1 MPRRKPEEPKRS
13 VSLHIGSSF
22 ASAWESVLLPW
33 FKEVGLASLTN
44 NETVAVVTPF
54 PSGAVFLRSKLLE
67 HEIPLLGV
75 EFVTPARLRELLL
88 AEDASTL
95 PLREHLR
102 LLLATAAES
111 VAARNS
117 VDVDSVAVADSAEEA
132 LAAIAKSI
140 SRSPDNLL
148 RVFDQVSAAGWDFQ
162 NIGAPAVREILQEF
176 QRLVRQCEFKLVH
189 EADRDALAEAGSTPP
204 RFSHLFLIGFTAKHW
219 PLWPLLQAAISF
231 ARRATVVLE
240 YPREQTRGADESWI
254 GTWEE
259 HFDSAAP
266 IADRTERNRPFVHL
280 NQPAN
285 TKIDSD
291 SRKEPQF
298 LVGLNATEQAQAI
311 CAIALNFLAEKSC
324 TRLGI
329 LFPRAGALTRLV
341 SEFLTQSGIPHHDA
355 IGHLTPGE
363 FEEPSWNAWLHLQ
376 ENHQLEPV
384 LRFLEANPDSMDGLS
399 IQEVREN
406 LRWVYRQIL
415 IDDINLLREYCA
427 RQTENEKLARIAKLL
442 RSIVFLPSKAT
453 LAQFLAETKA
463 IFFKLKWDNRWTE
476 IERFAQRW
484 SASTSVEFSR
494 AIYLR
499 WLKEIL
505 DSFAI
510 ARAPQADHVYSRVH
524 LLSYGE
530 ADGHEWSH
538 LILAGL
544 NQGDWPQS
552 QRESGFLS
560 DEEIVDL
567 NARATRRGKQ
577 GEGHSALAKDKTFL
591 LSAQDE
597 RQIALRQF
605 SAALES
611 AEHGLAITASLL
623 QESAPERVW
632 NPSELFSQAYFV
644 ARNAPLSQETMSMLC
659 EKTSAWLR
667 GQELFES
674 ATATDAEIDQTRI
687 AYEARRTAD
696 VPFGEYEFALRQP
709 IGREITLR
717 ATEWD
722 KVVKT
727 PALIWLKTFLGVE
740 NQEPDL
746 NQWNAATGTWVHDWL
761 AKIAASEE
769 KNAYVDFPT
778 GDEMCERIARAA
790 DRFRKEIVDLCA
802 ASGRT
807 VPDWWSSG
815 WSNALALADF
825 LASKL
830 AEVNGW
836 PRMAAEWRLESPQRL
851 SLNNGN
857 KLRVR
862 GRIDLILAQTQ
873 PNDSQLTGAHVWIV
887 DYKTGSQKPL
897 TPPGKTPDARAANLR
912 KKLVRGDAIQLG
924 LYGLAAR
931 ELGAAEIHLS
941 ILSLRTELD
950 RPQLDMTALAAD
962 SDFWTEL
969 HRMQETGI
977 FGLRGLIRN
986 EFGFNPDY
994 PLATLPI
1001 DKEFLDEKWVL
1012 THPAF
1017 ADDEDDRS

>member
-1 MPRRKPEEPKRS
+1 MPRRKSEESKQS

-33 FKEVGLASLTN
+33 FKSAALASLES
-44 NETVAVVTPF
+44 NETVAVATPF
-54 PSGAVFLRSKLLE
+54 PSGAAFLRWKLLE

-75 EFVTPARLRELLL
+75 KFITPPHLRELLL
-88 AEDASTL
+88 AEDASAL

-111 VAARNS
+111 VASRIS
-117 VDVDSVAVADSAEEA
+117 KDLD

-148 RVFDQVSAAGWDFQ
+148 RTFDQVSAAGWDFQ
-162 NIGAPAVREILQEF
+162 NIGAPAVREIIQEF
-176 QRLVRQCEFKLVH
+176 QGLVRQCEFKLVH
-189 EADRDALAEAGSTPP
+189 EADRDALAAAKSTPP
-204 RFSHLFLIGFTAKHW
+204 RFSHLLLIGFTAKHW
-219 PLWPLLQAAISF
+219 PLWPLLQAAVSF
-231 ARRATVVLE
+231 TQRATVVLE
-240 YPREQTRGADESWI
+240 YPREQTRAADESWI

-259 HFDSAAP
+259 HFNSAAP
-266 IADRTERNRPFVHL
+266 IADPPERNHPFVHL

-285 TKIDSD
+285 TETDSD
-291 SRKEPQF
+291 SREEPQF

-311 CAIALNFLAEKSC
+311 CAIALKFLAEKSC

-329 LFPRAGALTRLV
+329 LFPRAGALARLV
-341 SEFLTQSGIPHHDA
+341 SEFLTRSSVPHHDA

-384 LRFLEANPDSMDGLS
+384 LRFLEANPDSVDGLS
-399 IQEVREN
+399 IEEVREN

-427 RQTENEKLARIAKLL
+427 RQTEKEKLVRIAKLL
-442 RSIVFLPSKAT
+442 RSIAFLPSKAT
-453 LAQFLAETKA
+453 LAQFLAETKT
-463 IFFKLKWDNRWTE
+463 IFSKLKWDNRWTE

-484 SASTSVEFSR
+484 SAASSVEFSR

-505 DSFAI
+505 DSFKI
-510 ARAPQADHVYSRVH
+510 ARAPQAGHVYSRVH

-530 ADGHEWSH
+530 ADGHACSH

-544 NQGDWPQS
+544 NQGEWPQS

-644 ARNAPLSQETMSMLC
+644 ARNAPLSQETMSILR

-667 GQELFES
+667 DQELFGF
-674 ATATDAEIDQTRI
+674 APATDAGIDQTRV
-687 AYEARRTAD
+687 AYEARRTEG
-696 VPFGEYEFALRQP
+696 VFGEYEFALREP
-709 IGREITLR
+709 IDREITLR
-717 ATEWD
+717 ATQWD

-727 PALIWLKTFLGVE
+727 PALIWLKAYLGVE

-769 KNAYVDFPT
+769 KNTFVDFPT
-778 GDEMCERIARAA
+778 GDEMCERIEGAA
-790 DRFRKEIVDLCA
+790 QRFRKTIVDLCA
-802 ASGRT
+802 ACGRT

-830 AEVNGW
+830 AEVGGQ
-836 PRMAAEWRLESPQRL
+836 PRMAAEWRLESPQLL
-851 SLNNGN
+851 SLNGGN
-857 KLRVR
+857 KLRVK

-873 PNDSQLTGAHVWIV
+873 PSDSQLTGADVWIV
-887 DYKTGSQKPL
+887 DYKTGNVKPL
-897 TPPGKTPDARAANLR
+897 TPPGKTPDARTANLR

-931 ELGAAEIHLS
+931 ELGAAEIRLS

-950 RPQLDMTALAAD
+950 RPQLEMTALAAD

-969 HRMQETGI
+969 YRMQETGI

-1017 ADDEDDRS
+1017 ADDEDDR

>member
-22 ASAWESVLLPW
+22 GSAWENVLLPW
-33 FKEVGLASLTN
+33 FKSAALASLES
-44 NETVAVVTPF
+44 NETVAVATPF
-54 PSGAVFLRSKLLE
+54 PSSAAFLRSKLLE

-75 EFVTPARLRELLL
+75 KFITPPRLRELLL
-88 AEDASTL
+88 AEDASSL

-102 LLLATAAES
+102 LLLAIAAES
-111 VAARNS
+111 VAGRKS
-117 VDVDSVAVADSAEEA
+117 EDVD
-132 LAAIAKSI
+132 LASIAKSI

-148 RVFDQVSAAGWDFQ
+148 RTFDQVSAAGWNSQ
-162 NIGAPAVREILQEF
+162 SIGAPAVREILQAF
-176 QRLVRQCEFKLVH
+176 QGLVRQCDFKLIH
-189 EADRDALAEAGSTPP
+189 EADREALAAARTAPP
-204 RFSHLFLIGFTAKHW
+204 RLSQLLLIGFGAKHW
-219 PLWPLLQAAISF
+219 PLWPLLESAVFSAS
-231 ARRATVVLE
+231 RATVILE
-240 YPREQTRGADESWI
+240 YPREQTRAADESWI

-259 HFDSAAP
+259 NFDSTTP
-266 IADRTERNRPFVHL
+266 IVDPPERNHPFVHL

-285 TKIDSD
+285 TGTDSD

-311 CAIALNFLAEKSC
+311 CAIALKFLAEKSC

-329 LFPRAGALTRLV
+329 LFPRAGALARLV
-341 SEFLTQSGIPHHDA
+341 SEFLTRSGIPHHDA

-384 LRFLEANPDSMDGLS
+384 LRFLEANPDSMDGIS

-415 IDDINLLREYCA
+415 IDDINVLREYCA
-427 RQTENEKLARIAKLL
+427 RQTEKEKLVRIAKLL
-442 RSIVFLPSKAT
+442 RSIAFLPSKAK
-453 LAQFLAETKA
+453 LAQFLAETKT
-463 IFFKLKWDNRWTE
+463 IFSKLKWDNRWTE

-484 SASTSVEFSR
+484 SAASAAEFSR

-510 ARAPQADHVYSRVH
+510 ARTPQADHVYSRVH
-524 LLSYGE
+524 LLSYAE

-538 LILAGL
+538 LILAGF
-544 NQGDWPQS
+544 NQGEWPQS

-605 SAALES
+605 GAALES

-644 ARNAPLSQETMSMLC
+644 ARNAPLSQETMSILR
-659 EKTSAWLR
+659 EKTSTWLKD
-667 GQELFES
+667 QELFEP
-674 ATATDAEIDQTRI
+674 APAVAAEIDQTRI
-687 AYEARRTAD
+687 AYETRRKAE
-696 VPFGEYEFALRQP
+696 VPFGEYEFALREP
-709 IGREITLR
+709 IEREITLR
-717 ATEWD
+717 ATQWD

-727 PALIWLKTFLGVE
+727 PALIWLKAYLGVE

-761 AKIAASEE
+761 ARIAASEE
-769 KNAYVDFPT
+769 KNAFVDFPT
-778 GDEMCERIARAA
+778 GDEMCERIAHAA
-790 DRFRKEIVDLCA
+790 QRFRKAIVDLCA

-830 AEVNGW
+830 AEVEGW
-836 PRMAAEWRLESPQRL
+836 PRMAAEWRLESPQLL
-851 SLNNGN
+851 SLNDGN

-862 GRIDLILAQTQ
+862 GRIDLILAQAQ
-873 PNDSQLTGAHVWIV
+873 PNDSQLNGANVWIV
-887 DYKTGSQKPL
+887 DYKTGNVKPL
-897 TPPGKTPDARAANLR
+897 TPPGRTPEARAANLR

-941 ILSLRTELD
+941 ILSLRTELE
-950 RPQLDMTALAAD
+950 RPQLAMADLAAD
-962 SDFWTEL
+962 SDFWPEL
-969 HRMQETGI
+969 YRMQETGI

>member
-1 MPRRKPEEPKRS
+1 MPRREPEPPKQS

-22 ASAWESVLLPW
+22 AGAWESVLLPW
-33 FKEVGLASLTN
+33 FKAVALASLESH
-44 NETVAVVTPF
+44 ETVAVATPF
-54 PSGAVFLRSKLLE
+54 PSGGAFLRSKLLE
-67 HEIPLLGV
+67 HEVPLLGV
-75 EFVTPARLRELLL
+75 KFITPPQVRELLL
-88 AEDASTL
+88 AEGASAL

-102 LLLATAAES
+102 LLLAAAAES
-111 VAARNS
+111 VADRNS
-117 VDVDSVAVADSAEEA
+117 EDVD
-132 LAAIAKSI
+132 LATIAKSI

-148 RVFDQVSAAGWDFQ
+148 RTFDQVSAAGWNFEST
-162 NIGAPAVREILQEF
+162 GAPAVREIIQAF
-176 QRLVRQCEFKLVH
+176 QGLVRQCEFKLVH
-189 EADRDALAEAGSTPP
+189 EADRDALAAAKSAPP
-204 RFSHLFLIGFTAKHW
+204 RFGHLLLTGFTAKHW
-219 PLWPLLQAAISF
+219 PLWPLLQSAVLSAG
-231 ARRATVVLE
+231 RATVVLE
-240 YPREQTRGADESWI
+240 YPREQTRAADESWI

-259 HFDSAAP
+259 SFDSAAP
-266 IADRTERNRPFVHL
+266 IADRTERARPFVHL
-280 NQPAN
+280 NQPAI
-285 TKIDSD
+285 TATDSA
-291 SRKEPQF
+291 SRGEPQF

-311 CAIALNFLAEKSC
+311 CAISLSFLGEKSC
-324 TRLGI
+324 TRVGI
-329 LFPRAGALTRLV
+329 LFPRAGALARLV
-341 SEFLTQSGIPHHDA
+341 SEFLTRAGIPHHDA
-355 IGHLTPGE
+355 VGHLTPGE
-363 FEEPSWNAWLHLQ
+363 FEQPAWNAWADLQ

-399 IQEVREN
+399 VQEVREN

-415 IDDINLLREYCA
+415 IDDINVLREYCA
-427 RQTENEKLARIAKLL
+427 RQTENEKLIQISKLL
-442 RSIVFLPSKAT
+442 RSIAFLPSKAT
-453 LAQFLAETKA
+453 LAQFLTETKT
-463 IFFKLKWDNRWTE
+463 IFSKLKWDNRWTE
-476 IERFAQRW
+476 IDQFAQGW
-484 SASTSVEFSR
+484 SDEISAEFSR

-505 DSFAI
+505 DSFTI
-510 ARAPQADHVYSRVH
+510 SRAAQADHVYSRVH
-524 LLSYGE
+524 LLSYAE
-530 ADGHEWSH
+530 ADAQEWSH

-544 NQGDWPQS
+544 NQGEWPQS

-560 DEEIVDL
+560 DQEIVDL

-644 ARNAPLSQETMSMLC
+644 ARNAPLSQETMLILR
-659 EKTSAWLR
+659 EKTSAWLKD
-667 GQELFES
+667 QELFES
-674 ATATDAEIDQTRI
+674 APATDAGIDQTRI
-687 AYEARRTAD
+687 AYEARRTPD
-696 VPFGEYEFALRQP
+696 VPFGEYEFALREP
-709 IGREITLR
+709 IDREITMA
-717 ATEWD
+717 ATEWQR
-722 KVVKT
+722 VVKT
-727 PALIWLKTFLGVE
+727 PALVWLEKYLGVE

-761 AKIAASEE
+761 ARIATSEE
-769 KNAYVDFPT
+769 KNSFVDFPT
-778 GDEMCERIARAA
+778 GNEMCERIEGAA
-790 DRFRKEIVDLCA
+790 QRFRKTIVDLCA

-807 VPDWWSSG
+807 VPDWWTSG

-830 AEVNGW
+830 AEVNGS
-836 PRMAAEWRLESPQRL
+836 PRLAAEWRLESPHLL
-851 SLNNGN
+851 SLNGGN
-857 KLRVR
+857 KLRVK

-873 PNDSQLTGAHVWIV
+873 PSDSRLTGADVWIV
-887 DYKTGSQKPL
+887 DYKTGNVKPL

-931 ELGAAEIHLS
+931 ELGATEIRLS

-977 FGLRGLIRN
+977 FGLRGVIRN

>member
-1 MPRRKPEEPKRS
+1 MPRRKSGEPKQS

-33 FKEVGLASLTN
+33 FKSAALASLES
-44 NETVAVVTPF
+44 NETVAVATPF
-54 PSGAVFLRSKLLE
+54 PSGAAFLRSRLLE

-75 EFVTPARLRELLL
+75 RFITPAHLRELLL
-88 AEDASTL
+88 AEDASAL

-111 VAARNS
+111 VASRISA
-117 VDVDSVAVADSAEEA
+117 DVD

-148 RVFDQVSAAGWDFQ
+148 RVFDQVSAAGWNLQD
-162 NIGAPAVREILQEF
+162 NGVPAVREIIREF

-189 EADRDALAEAGSTPP
+189 EADRDALAAARSAPP
-204 RFSHLFLIGFTAKHW
+204 RFSHLLSIGFTAKHW
-219 PLWPLLQAAISF
+219 PLWPLLQAAVSF

-240 YPREQTRGADESWI
+240 YPREQTRAADESWI
-254 GTWEE
+254 GMWEE
-259 HFDSAAP
+259 HSDSAAP
-266 IADRTERNRPFVHL
+266 IADRTERNHPFVHL

-285 TKIDSD
+285 TGTDPD

-311 CAIALNFLAEKSC
+311 CAIALKFLAEESC
-324 TRLGI
+324 SRLGV
-329 LFPRAGALTRLV
+329 LFPRAGALARLV
-341 SEFLTQSGIPHHDA
+341 SEFLTRSGIAHHDA

-363 FEEPSWNAWLHLQ
+363 FEDPSWNAWLHLQ
-376 ENHQLEPV
+376 ENHQLEPA
-384 LRFLEANPDSMDGLS
+384 LRFLEANPDSVDGLS

-406 LRWVYRQIL
+406 LRWVYRQVL
-415 IDDINLLREYCA
+415 IDDVNVLREFCA
-427 RQTENEKLARIAKLL
+427 RQTEKENLVRIAKLL
-442 RSIVFLPSKAT
+442 RSITFLPSKAT
-453 LAQFLAETKA
+453 LAQFLTETKA
-463 IFFKLKWDNRWTE
+463 IFSKLKWDNRWTE

-484 SASTSVEFSR
+484 RTASSVEFSR

-505 DSFAI
+505 DSFTI
-510 ARAPQADHVYSRVH
+510 ARAVQAGHVYSRVH

-544 NQGDWPQS
+544 NQGEWPQS

-560 DEEIVDL
+560 DEAIVDL
-567 NARATRRGKQ
+567 NASATLRGKQ
-577 GEGHSALAKDKTFL
+577 GEGHSALAKDNTFL

-605 SAALES
+605 GAALES

-623 QESAPERVW
+623 QESAPERIW

-644 ARNAPLSQETMSMLC
+644 ARNAPLSQETMSMLR
-659 EKTSAWLR
+659 EKTSAWLKD
-667 GQELFES
+667 QELFES
-674 ATATDAEIDQTRI
+674 APATDAEIDQTRV
-687 AYEARRTAD
+687 AYETRRTEG
-696 VPFGEYEFALRQP
+696 VFGQYEFALREP
-709 IGREITLR
+709 IDREITLR

-727 PALIWLKTFLGVE
+727 PALIWLKKYLGVE

-761 AKIAASEE
+761 AKIVASKE
-769 KNAYVDFPT
+769 KNIFVDFPT
-778 GDEMCERIARAA
+778 GNEMCERIAHAA
-790 DRFRKEIVDLCA
+790 QGFRKTIVDLCA

-807 VPDWWSSG
+807 VPDWWTSG

-830 AEVNGW
+830 AEVEGW
-836 PRMAAEWRLESPQRL
+836 PRMAAEWRLESPQHL
-851 SLNNGN
+851 SLGNGN
-857 KLRVR
+857 KLRVK

-873 PNDSQLTGAHVWIV
+873 PNDSQLSGADVWIV
-887 DYKTGSQKPL
+887 DYKTGNVKPL
-897 TPPGKTPDARAANLR
+897 TPLGRTPEARAANLR

-931 ELGAAEIHLS
+931 ELGAAETRLS
-941 ILSLRTELD
+941 ILSLRTELE
-950 RPQLDMTALAAD
+950 RPQLAMADLAAD

-969 HRMQETGI
+969 YRMQETGI
-977 FGLRGLIRN
+977 FGLRGLIRS

>member
-1 MPRRKPEEPKRS
+1 MPRRKSEEPKQS

-33 FKEVGLASLTN
+33 FKSAALASLES
-44 NETVAVVTPF
+44 NETVAVATPF
-54 PSGAVFLRSKLLE
+54 PSGAAFLRSRLLE

-75 EFVTPARLRELLL
+75 RFITPAHLRELLL
-88 AEDASTL
+88 AENASSL

-111 VAARNS
+111 VGSRNS
-117 VDVDSVAVADSAEEA
+117 EDVDST
-132 LAAIAKSI
+132 AIAKSI

-148 RVFDQVSAAGWDFQ
+148 RVFDQVSAAGWDFEDG
-162 NIGAPAVREILQEF
+162 GAPAVREIIQEF
-176 QRLVRQCEFKLVH
+176 QGLVRQCEFKLVH
-189 EADRDALAEAGSTPP
+189 EADRDALVAARSAPP
-204 RFSHLFLIGFTAKHW
+204 RFSHLLLIGFTAKHW
-219 PLWPLLQAAISF
+219 ALWPLLQAAVSF
-231 ARRATVVLE
+231 ASRATVVLE
-240 YPREQTRGADESWI
+240 YPREQTRSADESWI
-254 GTWEE
+254 GTWE
-259 HFDSAAP
+259 HNFDSAAP
-266 IADRTERNRPFVHL
+266 IADQTERNRPFVHL
-280 NQPAN
+280 NQPSN
-285 TKIDSD
+285 TETDSD
-291 SRKEPQF
+291 SRKEPQV

-311 CAIALNFLAEKSC
+311 CAIALKFLAEKSC

-329 LFPRAGALTRLV
+329 LFPRAGALARLV
-341 SEFLTQSGIPHHDA
+341 SEFLTRSRIPHHDA

-363 FEEPSWNAWLHLQ
+363 FEEPAWNAWLHVQ

-384 LRFLEANPDSMDGLS
+384 LRFLEANPSFMDGLS

-415 IDDINLLREYCA
+415 IDDINVLREYCA
-427 RQTENEKLARIAKLL
+427 RQTEKEKLVRIAKLL
-442 RSIVFLPSKAT
+442 RSIGFLPSKAT
-453 LAQFLAETKA
+453 LAQFLTETKA
-463 IFFKLKWDNRWTE
+463 IFSKLKWNNRWTE
-476 IERFAQRW
+476 IDRFAQRW
-484 SASTSVEFSR
+484 SAATSVEFSR

-505 DSFAI
+505 DSFTI
-510 ARAPQADHVYSRVH
+510 ARAAQADHVYSRVH

-544 NQGDWPQS
+544 NQGEWPQS

-560 DEEIVDL
+560 DQQIVDL

-605 SAALES
+605 GAALES
-611 AEHGLAITASLL
+611 AEHGLAVTASLL

-644 ARNAPLSQETMSMLC
+644 AHNAPLSQETMSILR
-659 EKTSAWLR
+659 EKTSAWLKD
-667 GQELFES
+667 QELFES
-674 ATATDAEIDQTRI
+674 APATNAAIDQTRI
-687 AYEARRTAD
+687 AYEARRTPD
-696 VPFGEYEFALRQP
+696 VPFGEYEFALREP
-709 IGREITLR
+709 INREITMA
-717 ATEWD
+717 ATEWQR
-722 KVVKT
+722 VVKT
-727 PALIWLKTFLGVE
+727 PALVWLEKYLGVE

-746 NQWNAATGTWVHDWL
+746 NQWNAAIGTWVHDWL
-761 AKIAASEE
+761 ADVANSEE
-769 KNAYVDFPT
+769 KNSFVDFPT
-778 GDEMCERIARAA
+778 GNEMCERIEGAAR
-790 DRFRKEIVDLCA
+790 RFRKTIVDLCTS
-802 ASGRT
+802 SGRT
-807 VPDWWSSG
+807 VPDWWTSG

-830 AEVNGW
+830 AEVEGW
-836 PRMAAEWRLESPQRL
+836 SRMAAEWRLESPQLL
-851 SLNNGN
+851 SLSNGN
-857 KLRVR
+857 KLRVK

-873 PNDSQLTGAHVWIV
+873 PSDSQLTGADVWIV
-887 DYKTGSQKPL
+887 DYKTGNVKPL

-931 ELGAAEIHLS
+931 ELGAAEIRLS
-941 ILSLRTELD
+941 ILSLRAELD
-950 RPQLDMTALAAD
+950 RPQLDMTALAED

-969 HRMQETGI
+969 YRMQETGI

>member
-1 MPRRKPEEPKRS
+1 MPKADENALKNSRR
-13 VSLHIGSSF
+13 VSLHVGSSF
-22 ASAWESVLLPW
+22 PIAWENVLLPW
-33 FKEVGLASLTN
+33 FKTVALASLES
-44 NETVAVVTPF
+44 NETVGVATPF
-54 PSGAVFLRSKLLE
+54 PSGAAFLRSKLLG
-67 HEIPLLGV
+67 HEIALLGV
-75 EFVTPARLRELLL
+75 KFITPPRLRELLL
-88 AEDASTL
+88 AEDASSL

-102 LLLATAAES
+102 LLLAIAAES
-111 VAARNS
+111 VTSRTS
-117 VDVDSVAVADSAEEA
+117 EDVD

-162 NIGAPAVREILQEF
+162 STGAPAIREIAQVF
-176 QRLVRQCEFKLVH
+176 QDLVRQCQFQLVH
-189 EADRDALAEAGSTPP
+189 EADRDALAAAMSAPP
-204 RFSHLFLIGFTAKHW
+204 RFSHLLLIGFTAKHW
-219 PLWPLLQAAISF
+219 PLWPLLQASVSSASH
-231 ARRATVVLE
+231 ATVVLE
-240 YPREQTRGADESWI
+240 YPREQTRAADESWI
-254 GTWEE
+254 GMWEE

-280 NQPAN
+280 NQPAV

-291 SRKEPQF
+291 SQKEPQF

-311 CAIALNFLAEKSC
+311 CAVALKFLVEKSC

-329 LFPRAGALTRLV
+329 LFPRAGALARLV
-341 SEFLTQSGIPHHDA
+341 SEFLTRSGIPHHDA

-363 FEEPSWNAWLHLQ
+363 FEEPAWNAWLHVQ

-384 LRFLEANPDSMDGLS
+384 LRFLEANSDSMDGLS

-415 IDDINLLREYCA
+415 IDDINVLREFCA
-427 RQTENEKLARIAKLL
+427 RQTEKEKLVRIAKLL
-442 RSIVFLPSKAT
+442 RSIAFLPSKAT
-453 LAQFLAETKA
+453 LAQFLAETKP
-463 IFFKLKWDNRWTE
+463 ILSKLKWQNRWTE

-484 SASTSVEFSR
+484 NAGSSVEFSR

-505 DSFAI
+505 DSFTI
-510 ARAPQADHVYSRVH
+510 ARAAQADHVYSRVH

-544 NQGDWPQS
+544 NQGEWPQS

-567 NARATRRGKQ
+567 NTRATRRGKQ
-577 GEGHSALAKDKTFL
+577 GEGHSVLAKGKTFL

-605 SAALES
+605 SGALES

-644 ARNAPLSQETMSMLC
+644 AHNAPLSQETMSILR
-659 EKTSAWLR
+659 EKTSAWLKD
-667 GQELFES
+667 QELFDQ
-674 ATATDAEIDQTRI
+674 APATDADIDQTRI

-696 VPFGEYEFALRQP
+696 VPFGEYEFALREP
-709 IGREITLR
+709 IGREITL
-717 ATEWD
+717 ATTEWQR
-722 KVVKT
+722 VVKT
-727 PALIWLKTFLGVE
+727 PALIWLEKYLGVE

-761 AKIAASEE
+761 ARIAASEE
-769 KNAYVDFPT
+769 KNRFVDFPT
-778 GDEMCERIARAA
+778 GTEMCERIEGAA
-790 DRFRKEIVDLCA
+790 HRFRKTIVDLCA
-802 ASGRT
+802 SSGRT
-807 VPDWWSSG
+807 VPDWWGSG

-830 AEVNGW
+830 VELEGS
-836 PRMAAEWRLESPQRL
+836 PRMAAEWRLESPQLL
-851 SLNNGN
+851 SLNGGK

-862 GRIDLILAQTQ
+862 GRIDLILAQAQ
-873 PNDSQLTGAHVWIV
+873 PNDSRLTGVDVWIV

-962 SDFWTEL
+962 SEFWTEL
-969 HRMQETGI
+969 YRMQETGI

>member
-1 MPRRKPEEPKRS
+1 MPRRKSEEPKQS

-33 FKEVGLASLTN
+33 FKEAALASLES
-44 NETVAVVTPF
+44 NETVAVATPF
-54 PSGAVFLRSKLLE
+54 PSGAAFLRSKLLE

-75 EFVTPARLRELLL
+75 KFITPPRLRELLL
-88 AEDASTL
+88 TEDASAL

-111 VAARNS
+111 VASRIS
-117 VDVDSVAVADSAEEA
+117 TDVDPGAAAASAEEA
-132 LAAIAKSI
+132 RAAIAKSI

-148 RVFDQVSAAGWDFQ
+148 RTFDQVSAAGWNFQ
-162 NIGAPAVREILQEF
+162 DIGGAAVREIIQEF

-189 EADRDALAEAGSTPP
+189 EADRDALAAGKNAPP
-204 RFSHLFLIGFTAKHW
+204 RFSNLLLIGFTAKHW
-219 PLWPLLQAAISF
+219 PLWPLLQAAVSF
-231 ARRATVVLE
+231 ASRATVVLE
-240 YPREQTRGADESWI
+240 YPREHTRAADESWI

-259 HFDSAAP
+259 HFASAAP

-280 NQPAN
+280 NQPA
-285 TKIDSD
+285 ISESD
-291 SRKEPQF
+291 SASREEPQF

-311 CAIALNFLAEKSC
+311 CAIALKFLAEKSC

-329 LFPRAGALTRLV
+329 LFPRAGALARLV
-341 SEFLTQSGIPHHDA
+341 SEFLTRSGIPHHDA

-363 FEEPSWNAWLHLQ
+363 FEDRSWNAWLHLQ

-384 LRFLEANPDSMDGLS
+384 LRFLETNPDSMDELS

-415 IDDINLLREYCA
+415 IDDINVLREFCA
-427 RQTENEKLARIAKLL
+427 RQTENEKLVRIAKLL
-442 RSIVFLPSKAT
+442 RSIAFLPSKAT
-453 LAQFLAETKA
+453 LAQFLAETKT
-463 IFFKLKWDNRWTE
+463 IFSKLKWANRWTE
-476 IERFAQRW
+476 IDRFAQRW
-484 SASTSVEFSR
+484 SAASSVEFSR

-510 ARAPQADHVYSRVH
+510 ARASRPDHVYSRVH

-544 NQGDWPQS
+544 NQGEWPQS

-591 LSAQDE
+591 LSSQDE

-605 SAALES
+605 GAALES

-644 ARNAPLSQETMSMLC
+644 ARNAPLSQETMSMLR
-659 EKTSAWLR
+659 EKTSAWLKD
-667 GQELFES
+667 QELFES
-674 ATATDAEIDQTRI
+674 APAAHAEIDQTRI
-687 AYEARRTAD
+687 AYEARRKAE
-696 VPFGEYEFALRQP
+696 VPFGEYEFALREP
-709 IGREITLR
+709 IDREITLR

-727 PALIWLKTFLGVE
+727 PALIWLKKYLGVE

-746 NQWNAATGTWVHDWL
+746 NQWNAATGT
-761 AKIAASEE
+761 
-769 KNAYVDFPT
+769 
-778 GDEMCERIARAA
+778 
-790 DRFRKEIVDLCA
+790 
-802 ASGRT
+802 
-807 VPDWWSSG
+807 
-815 WSNALALADF
+815 
-825 LASKL
+825 
-830 AEVNGW
+830 
-836 PRMAAEWRLESPQRL
+836 
-851 SLNNGN
+851 
-857 KLRVR
+857 
-862 GRIDLILAQTQ
+862 
-873 PNDSQLTGAHVWIV
+873 
-887 DYKTGSQKPL
+887 
-897 TPPGKTPDARAANLR
+897 
-912 KKLVRGDAIQLG
+912 
-924 LYGLAAR
+924 
-931 ELGAAEIHLS
+931 
-941 ILSLRTELD
+941 
-950 RPQLDMTALAAD
+950 
-962 SDFWTEL
+962 
-969 HRMQETGI
+969 
-977 FGLRGLIRN
+977 
-986 EFGFNPDY
+986 
-994 PLATLPI
+994 
-1001 DKEFLDEKWVL
+1001 
-1012 THPAF
+1012 
-1017 ADDEDDRS
+1017 

>member
-1 MPRRKPEEPKRS
+1 MPRREPEEPKQS

-22 ASAWESVLLPW
+22 ASAWENVLLPW
-33 FKEVGLASLTN
+33 FKTVALASLES
-44 NETVAVVTPF
+44 NETVGVATPF
-54 PSGAVFLRSKLLE
+54 PSGAAFLRSKLLE
-67 HEIPLLGV
+67 HEIALLGV
-75 EFVTPARLRELLL
+75 KFITPPRLRELLL
-88 AEDASTL
+88 AEDASSL

-102 LLLATAAES
+102 LFLAIAAES
-111 VAARNS
+111 VTSRTS
-117 VDVDSVAVADSAEEA
+117 EDVD
-132 LAAIAKSI
+132 LAAIAKTI

-162 NIGAPAVREILQEF
+162 STGAPAIREITHVF
-176 QRLVRQCEFKLVH
+176 QDLVRQCQFQFVH
-189 EADRDALAEAGSTPP
+189 EADRDALAAAMSAPP
-204 RFSHLFLIGFTAKHW
+204 RFSHLLLIGFTAKHW
-219 PLWPLLQAAISF
+219 PLWPLLQAAVSS
-231 ARRATVVLE
+231 ASHATVVLE
-240 YPREQTRGADESWI
+240 YPREQTRAADESWI
-254 GTWEE
+254 GMWEE

-280 NQPAN
+280 NQPAVS
-285 TKIDSD
+285 KIDSD
-291 SRKEPQF
+291 SQKEPQF

-311 CAIALNFLAEKSC
+311 CAVALKFLVEESC

-329 LFPRAGALTRLV
+329 LFPRAGALARLV
-341 SEFLTQSGIPHHDA
+341 SEFLTRSGIPHHDA

-363 FEEPSWNAWLHLQ
+363 FEQPSWNAWLHLQ

-384 LRFLEANPDSMDGLS
+384 LRFLEANPDFVDGLS

-415 IDDINLLREYCA
+415 IDDINLLREFCA

-442 RSIVFLPSKAT
+442 RSIAFLPSKAT
-453 LAQFLAETKA
+453 LAQFLTETKA
-463 IFFKLKWDNRWTE
+463 ILSKLKWDNRWAE

-484 SASTSVEFSR
+484 SAASSVEFSR

-544 NQGDWPQS
+544 NQGEWPQS

-567 NARATRRGKQ
+567 NTRATRRGKQ
-577 GEGHSALAKDKTFL
+577 GEGHSVLAKGKTFL
-591 LSAQDE
+591 LSARDE

-605 SAALES
+605 SGALES

-644 ARNAPLSQETMSMLC
+644 AHNAPLSQETMSILR
-659 EKTSAWLR
+659 EKTSAWLKD
-667 GQELFES
+667 QELFDQ
-674 ATATDAEIDQTRI
+674 APATDADIDQTRI

-696 VPFGEYEFALRQP
+696 VPFGEYEFALREP
-709 IGREITLR
+709 IGREITL
-717 ATEWD
+717 ATTEWQR
-722 KVVKT
+722 VVKT
-727 PALIWLKTFLGVE
+727 PALIWLEKYLGVE

-761 AKIAASEE
+761 ARIAASEE
-769 KNAYVDFPT
+769 KNRFVDFPT
-778 GDEMCERIARAA
+778 GTEMCERIEGAA
-790 DRFRKEIVDLCA
+790 NRFRKTIVDLCA
-802 ASGRT
+802 SSGRT

-830 AEVNGW
+830 VELEGS
-836 PRMAAEWRLESPQRL
+836 PRMAVEWRLESPQLL
-851 SLNNGN
+851 SLNGGK

-862 GRIDLILAQTQ
+862 GRIDLILAQAQ
-873 PNDSQLTGAHVWIV
+873 PNDSRLTGVDVWIV

-962 SDFWTEL
+962 SEFWTEL
-969 HRMQETGI
+969 YRMQETGI

>member
-1 MPRRKPEEPKRS
+1 MPRRKSEQPKQS

-33 FKEVGLASLTN
+33 FEAAALASLES

-54 PSGAVFLRSKLLE
+54 PSGAAFLRSKLLE
-67 HEIPLLGV
+67 HKIPLLGV
-75 EFVTPARLRELLL
+75 KFITPARLREMLLSEQ
-88 AEDASTL
+88 AASL

-102 LLLATAAES
+102 LLLANAAES
-111 VAARNS
+111 IATRAS
-117 VDVDSVAVADSAEEA
+117 EDVD

-148 RVFDQVSAAGWDFQ
+148 RTFDQVSAAGWDFQ
-162 NIGAPAVREILQEF
+162 NIAAPAAREIIQQF
-176 QRLVRQCEFKLVH
+176 QKLVRQSEFKLVH
-189 EADRDALAEAGSTPP
+189 EADRDALAAAKKEPP
-204 RFSHLFLIGFTAKHW
+204 RFSHLLLVGFTAKHW
-219 PLWPLLQAAISF
+219 PLWPLLQAAVSF
-231 ARRATVVLE
+231 ANCATVVLE
-240 YPREQTRGADESWI
+240 YPREQTRSADESWI

-266 IADRTERNRPFVHL
+266 IADPPERERPFIHL
-280 NQPAN
+280 NQPSGSE
-285 TKIDSD
+285 TTSEK
-291 SRKEPQF
+291 RREPQF

-311 CAIALNFLAEKSC
+311 CAIALNFLADKSC

-329 LFPRAGALTRLV
+329 LFPRAGALARLV
-341 SEFLTQSGIPHHDA
+341 SEFLTRSGIPNHDA
-355 IGHLTPGE
+355 IGHLAPGE
-363 FEEPSWNAWLHLQ
+363 FEEPAWNAWLHLQ

-384 LRFLEANPDSMDGLS
+384 LRFLETNPDSTDGMS
-399 IQEVREN
+399 IQEIREN
-406 LRWVYRQIL
+406 LRWAHRQIL
-415 IDDINLLREYCA
+415 IDDINVLREFCA
-427 RQTENEKLARIAKLL
+427 RQKESAKFARIAKML
-442 RSIVFLPSKAT
+442 RSIAFLPSEAT
-453 LAQFLAETKA
+453 LQQFLSETKP
-463 IFFKLKWDNRWTE
+463 IFSKLKWDNRWTE
-476 IERFAQRW
+476 IERFAQGW
-484 SASTSVEFSR
+484 SAAASAEFSR

-505 DSFAI
+505 DSFTI
-510 ARAPQADHVYSRVH
+510 ARAPQAAHVYSRVH

-544 NQGDWPQS
+544 NQGEWPQS

-560 DEEIVDL
+560 DAEIVDL
-567 NARATRRGKQ
+567 NARATRRGRQ

-597 RQIALRQF
+597 RQITLRQF

-644 ARNAPLSQETMSMLC
+644 ARNAPLSQETMSILQ
-659 EKTSAWLR
+659 EKTSAWLK
-667 GQELFES
+667 EHALIES
-674 ATATDAEIDQTRI
+674 TLASDASVDQTRV

-696 VPFGEYEFALRQP
+696 VPFGEYEFALRDP
-709 IGREITLR
+709 IGRKITL
-717 ATEWD
+717 ATTEWQR
-722 KVVKT
+722 VVKT

-769 KNAYVDFPT
+769 RNALVDFPT
-778 GDEMCERIARAA
+778 ADQMCERIEDAA
-790 DRFRKEIVDLCA
+790 HRFQKTIIDLCRSA
-802 ASGRT
+802 GRT

-815 WSNALALADF
+815 WSNALTLADF

-830 AEVNGW
+830 AEVSAC
-836 PRMAAEWRLESPQRL
+836 PRMAAEWRLESPQLL
-851 SLNNGN
+851 SLKDGT

-873 PNDSQLTGAHVWIV
+873 PTDSRLTGADVWIV
-887 DYKTGSQKPL
+887 DYKTGNQKPL
-897 TPPGKTPDARAANLR
+897 TPPGRTPEARAANLR

-931 ELGAAEIHLS
+931 ELGAADIHLS

-950 RPQLDMTALAAD
+950 RPQLDMSALAAD
-962 SDFWTEL
+962 SEFWAEL
-969 HRMQETGI
+969 YRMQETGI

-994 PLATLPI
+994 PIATLPI

>member
-44 NETVAVVTPF
+44 NETVAVATPF
-54 PSGAVFLRSKLLE
+54 PSGAAFLRSKLLE

-75 EFVTPARLRELLL
+75 KFVTPARLRELLL
-88 AEDASTL
+88 AEDASAL

-117 VDVDSVAVADSAEEA
+117 AEVDSAAVAASAEEA
-132 LAAIAKSI
+132 LVAIAKSI

-148 RVFDQVSAAGWDFQ
+148 RVFDQVSAAGWNFQ
-162 NIGAPAVREILQEF
+162 NIGAPAVREIIQEF
-176 QRLVRQCEFKLVH
+176 RGLVRQCQFKLVH
-189 EADRDALAEAGSTPP
+189 EADRDALAAARSAPP
-204 RFSHLFLIGFTAKHW
+204 RFSHLLLIGFTAKHW
-219 PLWPLLQAAISF
+219 PLWPLLQAAVSF
-231 ARRATVVLE
+231 ARRTSVVLE
-240 YPREQTRGADESWI
+240 YPREQTRAADESWI

-266 IADRTERNRPFVHL
+266 IADRTQQNRPFVHL

-285 TKIDSD
+285 TGTDLD
-291 SRKEPQF
+291 GRKEPRF

-311 CAIALNFLAEKSC
+311 CAIALKFLAEKSC

-341 SEFLTQSGIPHHDA
+341 SAFLTQLGIPHHDA
-355 IGHLTPGE
+355 IGHLAPGE
-363 FEEPSWNAWLHLQ
+363 FEEPAWNAWIHLQ

-384 LRFLEANPDSMDGLS
+384 LRFLEANPDFVDGLS

-427 RQTENEKLARIAKLL
+427 RQTENEKFARIAKLL
-442 RSIVFLPSKAT
+442 RSIAFLPSKAT
-453 LAQFLAETKA
+453 LAQFLTETKPVLS
-463 IFFKLKWDNRWTE
+463 KLKWDNRWAE
-476 IERFAQRW
+476 IERFAQGW
-484 SASTSVEFSR
+484 SAANSAEFSR

-505 DSFAI
+505 DSFTI

-530 ADGHEWSH
+530 AGGHEWSH
-538 LILAGL
+538 SILAGL
-544 NQGDWPQS
+544 NQGEWPQS

-560 DEEIVDL
+560 DEEIIDL

-577 GEGHSALAKDKTFL
+577 GEGHSVLAKDKTFL

-605 SAALES
+605 GAALES

-644 ARNAPLSQETMSMLC
+644 ARNAPLSQETMSILR
-659 EKTSAWLR
+659 EKTSAWLKD
-667 GQELFES
+667 QELFES
-674 ATATDAEIDQTRI
+674 APAADAEIDQTRI
-687 AYEARRTAD
+687 AYEARRTEGE
-696 VPFGEYEFALRQP
+696 FGEYEFALREP
-709 IGREITLR
+709 IDREITLR

-727 PALIWLKTFLGVE
+727 PALIWLKKYLGVE

-761 AKIAASEE
+761 ADIAASEE
-769 KNAYVDFPT
+769 KNTFVDFPT
-778 GDEMCERIARAA
+778 GNEMCKRIAGAA
-790 DRFRKEIVDLCA
+790 QRFRKTIVDLCTV
-802 ASGRT
+802 SGRT

-830 AEVNGW
+830 AEANAW
-836 PRMAAEWRLESPQRL
+836 PRMAAEWKLESAQLL
-851 SLNNGN
+851 SLNDGN

-862 GRIDLILAQTQ
+862 GRIDLILAQKQ
-873 PNDSQLTGAHVWIV
+873 PNDSQLTGADVWIV

-897 TPPGKTPDARAANLR
+897 TPPGKTPEARAANLR

-941 ILSLRTELD
+941 ILSLRTDLE
-950 RPQLDMTALAAD
+950 RPQLAMADLAAD

-969 HRMQETGI
+969 YRIQETGI

-994 PLATLPI
+994 PLATLPL

>member
-1 MPRRKPEEPKRS
+1 VPKRKTEARKNS
-13 VSLHIGSSF
+13 GEISLYISPSF
-22 ASAWESVLLPW
+22 VEAWESVVLPW
-33 FKEVGLASLTN
+33 FELVAATAFTQN
-44 NETVAVVTPF
+44 QPAVVATPF
-54 PSGAVFLRSKLLE
+54 ATDGMFLRHKLLE
-67 HEIPLLGV
+67 HGISMLAVKFL
-75 EFVTPARLRELLL
+75 TPAQLREMIVQ
-88 AEDASTL
+88 DACM

-111 VAARNS
+111 IASRISA
-117 VDVDSVAVADSAEEA
+117 DVD

-148 RVFDQVSAAGWDFQ
+148 RTFDQVSAAGWDFQ
-162 NIGAPAVREILQEF
+162 NIGAPAVREIIQEF

-189 EADRDALAEAGSTPP
+189 EADRDALAVARRASP
-204 RFSHLFLIGFTAKHW
+204 RFSHLLLIGFTAKHW
-219 PLWPLLQAAISF
+219 PLWPLLQAAVSF

-240 YPREQTRGADESWI
+240 YPREQTRAADESWI

-285 TKIDSD
+285 PGTDSD
-291 SRKEPQF
+291 NRKEPQF

-311 CAIALNFLAEKSC
+311 SAVALRFLAEKSC
-324 TRLGI
+324 RRLGI
-329 LFPRAGALTRLV
+329 LFPRAGALARLV
-341 SEFLTQSGIPHHDA
+341 SEFLTRSGIPHHDA

-363 FEEPSWNAWLHLQ
+363 FEEPSWNAWVHLQ

-384 LRFLEANPDSMDGLS
+384 LRFLETNPDSMDGLS
-399 IQEVREN
+399 IHELRHN
-406 LRWVYRQIL
+406 LRWAYRQLL
-415 IDDINLLREYCA
+415 IDDINLLREFCA
-427 RQTENEKLARIAKLL
+427 RQTENEKLVRIAKLL
-442 RSIVFLPSKAT
+442 RSIAFLSSKAT
-453 LAQFLAETKA
+453 LAQFLTETKPT
-463 IFFKLKWDNRWTE
+463 FSKLKWDSRWTE

-484 SASTSVEFSR
+484 SAASSVEFSR

-499 WLKEIL
+499 WLKEVL
-505 DSFAI
+505 DSFTI
-510 ARAPQADHVYSRVH
+510 ARAAQADHVYSRVH

-544 NQGDWPQS
+544 NQGEWPQS

-560 DEEIVDL
+560 DQEIVDL

-577 GEGHSALAKDKTFL
+577 GEGHSVLAKDKTFL

-632 NPSELFSQAYFV
+632 NPSELLSQAYFV
-644 ARNAPLSQETMSMLC
+644 ARNAPLSQETISMLR
-659 EKTSAWLR
+659 EKTFAWL
-667 GQELFES
+667 QDQKLFES
-674 ATATDAEIDQTRI
+674 AAAADAEIDQTRI
-687 AYEARRTAD
+687 AYEARRKAD
-696 VPFGEYEFALRQP
+696 VPFGEYEFALREP
-709 IGREITLR
+709 IDREITLR

-761 AKIAASEE
+761 AEIAASEE
-769 KNAYVDFPT
+769 KNAFVNFPT
-778 GDEMCERIARAA
+778 GDQMCERIARAA
-790 DRFRKEIVDLCA
+790 HAFRKRIVDLCTS
-802 ASGRT
+802 SGRT

-830 AEVNGW
+830 AEVDGW
-836 PRMAAEWRLESPQRL
+836 PRMAAEWRLESPQLL
-851 SLNNGN
+851 SLSNGN
-857 KLRVR
+857 KLRVK
-862 GRIDLILAQTQ
+862 GRIDLILAQAQ
-873 PNDSQLTGAHVWIV
+873 PSDSQLTGADVWVV
-887 DYKTGSQKPL
+887 DYKTGNVKPL
-897 TPPGKTPDARAANLR
+897 TPPGRTPEARAANLR

-924 LYGLAAR
+924 FYGLAAR

-941 ILSLRTELD
+941 ILSLRTDLE
-950 RPQLDMTALAAD
+950 RPQLAITDLAGD
-962 SDFWTEL
+962 SDFWIEL
-969 HRMQETGI
+969 YRMQETGI